1 MWNCEDFFCCDDIE
15 QMESIGGQDLVRK
28 RLAKDFQETFLRLV
42 RHFEETCKRIV
53 GDLLNIMTGRI
64 SISNDLT

>member
-1 MWNCEDFFCCDDIE
+1 
-15 QMESIGGQDLVRK
+15 MESIGGQDLVRK

-42 RHFEETCKRIV
+42 RPFEETCKRIV
-53 GDLLNIMTGRI
+53 GDLLNIMTERI